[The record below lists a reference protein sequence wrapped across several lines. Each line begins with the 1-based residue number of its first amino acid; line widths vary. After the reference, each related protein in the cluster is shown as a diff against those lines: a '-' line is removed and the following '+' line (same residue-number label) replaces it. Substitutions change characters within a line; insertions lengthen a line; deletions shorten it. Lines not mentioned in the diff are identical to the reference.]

1 MSTNLSTE
9 LQEQIQVFQEEMLP
23 KIPKP
28 ILDTFAQATADL
40 VRSGIAE
47 RAVLEGS
54 KARISA
60 CRMYAENRSGFPKC
74 CKKGPQSSPSIAA
87 AGDPTATCS
96 CGHTRNDLP
105 KSNRS
110 VEQ

>member
-54 KARISA
+54 TAPDFSLPNVRGEQVRFS
-60 CRMYAENRSGFPKC
+60 EVLQ
-74 CKKGPQSSPSIAA
+74 KGPAVLTFYR
-87 AGDPTATCS
+87 G
-96 CGHTRNDLP
+96 GW
-105 KSNRS
+105 
-110 VEQ
+110 